1 MMRATGLQ
9 AFSCKL
15 RFWYKIMDAMSIDVI
30 QPGFSSYLFWDVD
43 KTQLDIDRS
52 KTYIIDRVLSHG
64 MLSDWYIIKELYGLE
79 TIRDIVLKMR
89 HLDKSVL
96 YFCAAYFD
104 EPLSNFRCY
113 NYAQSNPTHWNY

>member
-1 MMRATGLQ
+1 MPLP
-9 AFSCKL
+9 
-15 RFWYKIMDAMSIDVI
+15 IDMI
-30 QPGFSSYLFWDVD
+30 QSGFSSYLFWDVD

-64 MLSDWYIIKELYGLE
+64 MLSDWYIIKKLYGLE
-79 TIRDIVLKMR
+79 TIRDTALKMR
-89 HLDKSVL
+89 HLDKTVL

-113 NYAQSNPTHWNY
+113 NYEQSIPAHWNY